1 MTIKLDGKQTAAT
14 IKADL
19 TARVRRLRDAGVE
32 PGLGTL
38 LVGSDPGSVKYVA
51 G

>member
-32 PGLGTL
+32 PGLGRCWSGPIPDRSST
-38 LVGSDPGSVKYVA
+38 
-51 G
+51 